1 MNLKHL
7 SLALPKPEV
16 VLDFGSGW
24 TQVVKNK
31 LPVALAL
38 VRLSSAPEPAIT
50 VVHNRN
56 VGMKQREHE

>member
-1 MNLKHL
+1 MNLKCL
-7 SLALPKPEV
+7 SFALPKPKV
-16 VLDFGSGW
+16 VLDFRSGW

-50 VVHNRN
+50 VAYNRN
-56 VGMKQREHE
+56 VGMRQREHE